1 MLDPFPPPPEW
12 LRSAVEP
19 WALWINLPSIPD
31 HIHEVIF
38 AFALYQFIH
47 SFLSPWL
54 SPILFPRSYPN
65 FNRRTKLNWDVHVV
79 SLVQSTLINSFAL
92 WVMFTDQERKEMGS
106 GERVFGYTGACGLI
120 QALATGYFVYDMI
133 VSTVHFDIFGLGM
146 LFHGFSALWVFGL
159 GFVSTPLPS
168 TTLLFFPF
176 EMEEILMAISQRP
189 FLNFYTPVFILY
201 ELSSPFLNIH
211 WFLDKVNMTGGKAQW
226 YNGMLLLFVFFSCR
240 LVWGT
245 WQSVHVYIDMWKALS
260 QTWSASAV
268 SSLDPVNINAQVF
281 QTRDGAL
288 CIDETCARANAEVSK
303 YSHYTAG
310 GVPTWLVV
318 TYIVSNLI
326 LNSLNYYWFSKMIET
341 VLKRFRGPPPGA
353 AAAAPPAAA
362 DKKKEEEKE
371 EVKKKATLLQR
382 ENISQD
388 VVLDAAAKLEQEQG
402 TLFLGDEEKIA
413 SAVSKSVDEV
423 RKRNVGPASKVPFP
437 PS

>member
-1 MLDPFPPPPEW
+1 
-12 LRSAVEP
+12 
-19 WALWINLPSIPD
+19 
-31 HIHEVIF
+31 
-38 AFALYQFIH
+38 
-47 SFLSPWL
+47 
-54 SPILFPRSYPN
+54 
-65 FNRRTKLNWDVHVV
+65 
-79 SLVQSTLINSFAL
+79 
-92 WVMFTDQERKEMGS
+92 
-106 GERVFGYTGACGLI
+106 
-120 QALATGYFVYDMI
+120 
-133 VSTVHFDIFGLGM
+133 
-146 LFHGFSALWVFGL
+146 
-159 GFVSTPLPS
+159 
-168 TTLLFFPF
+168 
-176 EMEEILMAISQRP
+176 MAIPQRP
-189 FLNFYTPVFILY
+189 FVNFYTPVFILY

-226 YNGMLLLFVFFSCR
+226 YNGMMLLFVFFSCR

-268 SSLDPVNINAQVF
+268 SSPDPVNINAQVF
-281 QTRDGAL
+281 QTRDGTL

-326 LNSLNYYWFSKMIET
+326 LNSLNYYWFSMMIET
-341 VLKRFRGPPPGA
+341 ALKRFRGPPPGA
-353 AAAAPPAAA
+353 AGAAAGAAGAAPPAAA
-362 DKKKEEEKE
+362 DKKEEEKE

-388 VVLDAAAKLEQEQG
+388 VVLEAAAKLEQEQG

-413 SAVSKSVDEV
+413 SAVSKSFDEV